1 MQINNGYPY
10 MREFD
15 FRTPPKKVTAYVK
28 HNGEFKKLKAYKK
41 DDSLVE
47 TNIYVLAKGGV

>member
-1 MQINNGYPY
+1 MGQIAHTRKLCPCAINY
-10 MREFD
+10 
-15 FRTPPKKVTAYVK
+15 
-28 HNGEFKKLKAYKK
+28 HGEFKKLKAYKK